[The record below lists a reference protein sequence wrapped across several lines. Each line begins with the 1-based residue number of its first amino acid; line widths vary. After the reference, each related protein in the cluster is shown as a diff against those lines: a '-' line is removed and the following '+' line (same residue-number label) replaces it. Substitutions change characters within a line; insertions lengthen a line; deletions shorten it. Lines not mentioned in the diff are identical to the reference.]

1 MSDRLVWI
9 TGAGSGIGRAIA
21 VAFARDGARVALSGR
36 RADALAET
44 VAMIGDKAK
53 AFPADLTNPAE
64 VERAHAAIIAACGP
78 IDILVNNAGGN
89 TKRRHW
95 HQLSMADAASVLDV
109 NLKAPF
115 LCSLAVLPAMRSR
128 RSGTLIHIA
137 SMAGAMLF
145 PISGPSYTAA
155 KTGLRAMSGTINA
168 EEGIHGIRSICI
180 NPGEV
185 ETDILA
191 SRPNPP
197 SAADRML
204 MMQPEDI
211 AATAV
216 FAASLPPRTSIVD
229 MTVLPTDNQFWR
241 STAEAI
247 ERG

>member
-21 VAFARDGARVALSGR
+21 VAFAKDGARVALSGR

-44 VAMIGDKAK
+44 VALIGEKAQ
-53 AFPADLTNPAE
+53 AFPGDLTNAAD
-64 VERAHAAIIAACGP
+64 VERVHAAIIAACGP

-89 TKRRHW
+89 TKRRHM
-95 HQLSMADAASVLDV
+95 HQLSMADMASVLDV

-115 LCSLAVLPAMRSR
+115 LCALAVLPAMRSR
-128 RSGTLIHIA
+128 RAGTLIHIA
-137 SMAGAMLF
+137 SMAGVMLF
-145 PISGPSYTAA
+145 PISGPAYTAA
-155 KTGLRAMSGTINA
+155 KTGLRALSGCINA

-191 SRPNPP
+191 TRPKPP
-197 SAADRML
+197 SAADRAL

-211 AATAV
+211 AAAAI
-216 FAASLPPRTSIVD
+216 FAASLPARTSIVD

-241 STAEAI
+241 GTAEAI